1 MRKYFHGYL
10 QCAQYARLNQ
20 WAANTPGPSRKSVD
34 WLRPV
39 FQTFSSR
46 PFAYLERVGNFRS
59 KCSPKYRPSIHV
71 HQACF
76 QSFVSPVVLWL
87 IFIIETII
95 WERKPRKTHRSAV
108 SRRETEK
115 RRNLTQLWRNGELN
129 ELVTRT
135 KKLSLTF
142 QTEVS
147 KVKMFKNH
155 HKKYS
160 WRIP

>member
-1 MRKYFHGYL
+1 MRLLDHLGRCKKDAEIFSPL

-39 FQTFSSR
+39 FQTFSSG
-46 PFAYLERVGNFRS
+46 PFAYLERVGSFRS

-87 IFIIETII
+87 IFIIETSI

-129 ELVTRT
+129 ELVIRIIKIITD
-135 KKLSLTF
+135 
-142 QTEVS
+142 VS
-147 KVKMFKNH
+147 NRSFK
-155 HKKYS
+155 S
-160 WRIP
+160 QDV